1 MLPAFFI
8 AAALALLPQPAGV
21 VEDRVDTAEI
31 NTILQHVE
39 GGLWNQEEVRESLRQ
54 IIFWTDG
61 VVRQWTI
68 DRGHAWHAPGEIIFT
83 ESGTIYRVH
92 YGTLRITRGFDDP
105 EVENRAV
112 LSETK
117 RVRLGGSK

>member
-1 MLPAFFI
+1 MFPSLLF
-8 AAALALLPQPAGV
+8 AAALALLPHDAGIV
-21 VEDRVDTAEI
+21 TERVDAAEI
-31 NTILQHVE
+31 NVLLQHVE

-83 ESGTIYRVH
+83 ESGTIYRVR

-105 EVENRAV
+105 EVENRSV

>member
-1 MLPAFFI
+1 MFF
-8 AAALALLPQPAGV
+8 AAVLLAIALLPQPAGIV
-21 VEDRVDTAEI
+21 TERVDTAEI

-83 ESGTIYRVH
+83 ESGAIYRVR
-92 YGTLRITRGFDDP
+92 YGTLRITRGFEDP
-105 EVENRAV
+105 EVENRQV
-112 LSETK
+112 LPVER
-117 RVRLGGSK
+117 RVKIGGER